1 MGNPYASVHVA
12 GHTGLVGSAITA
24 ELQQAGYR
32 NLVLRTIDELD
43 LTDPSAVEA
52 LYAETKP
59 EAVIV
64 AAAKVGGILANAT
77 YPADFIRINLQI
89 EINLI
94 DAAFHHGVKRLIFLG
109 SSCIYPKLAPQ
120 PLKEEYFL
128 TGPLEE
134 TNDAYAIAKIA
145 GVMMGRSYHRQ
156 YGFDAISLMPTNLYG
171 PRDNFNLAT
180 SHVLPALIRKC
191 HEAKRDGKKE
201 VVVWGTGSPLRE
213 LLYVEDLAEA
223 VRYVLE
229 QPRDVIDATAL
240 DGLMNV
246 GVGED
251 LSIRELASLT
261 AEAVGFEGDL
271 TFDVSKP
278 DGTPRKLMDVT
289 RIHNLGW
296 RAKTS
301 LRDGIA
307 KTYSWYLENEA
318 EILAREAQNG

>member
-1 MGNPYASVHVA
+1 MSKPYNIIHVA

-24 ELQQAGYR
+24 ELQQAGYS
-32 NLVLRTIDELD
+32 NLILRTMEELD
-43 LTDPSAVEA
+43 LTDPAAVDA
-52 LYAETKP
+52 LYEETKP

-89 EINLI
+89 EINLF
-94 DAAFHHGVKRLIFLG
+94 DAAFRHGVKRLIFLG
-109 SSCIYPKLAPQ
+109 SSCIYPKMAPQ

-134 TNDAYAIAKIA
+134 TNDAYAVAKIA

-156 YGFDAISLMPTNLYG
+156 HGFDAISLMPTNLFG
-171 PRDNFNLAT
+171 PRDNFNLKT

-191 HEAKRDGKKE
+191 HEAKIAGANE
-201 VVVWGTGSPLRE
+201 LVVWGTGKPLRE
-213 LLYVEDLAEA
+213 FLFVEDLAEA
-223 VRYVLE
+223 VRFVLE
-229 QPRDVIDATAL
+229 QPRELIDKHAL

-251 LSIRELASLT
+251 LSIRELAET
-261 AEAVGFEGDL
+261 IAGVVGFTGEL
-271 TFDVSKP
+271 KFDTDKP
-278 DGTPRKLMDVT
+278 DGTPRKLMDVG
-289 RIHNLGW
+289 RLNGLGW
-296 RAKTS
+296 KAKTS

-307 KTYSWYLENEA
+307 KAYSWYLEHEQ
-318 EILAREAQNG
+318 EILARESADA

>member
-1 MGNPYASVHVA
+1 MRDVYNSIHVA

-24 ELQQAGYR
+24 ELRKAGYQ

-43 LTDPSAVEA
+43 LTDPVAVDG

-59 EAVIV
+59 DAVIV

-89 EINLI
+89 EINLF
-94 DAAFHHGVKRLIFLG
+94 DAAFRHGVKRLIFLG

-145 GVMMGRSYHRQ
+145 GVMMGRSYNRQ
-156 YGFDAISLMPTNLYG
+156 HGFDAVSLMPTNLYG
-171 PRDNFNLAT
+171 PCDNFNLAT

-191 HEAKRDGKKE
+191 HEAKRDGNKE
-201 VVVWGTGSPLRE
+201 LVIWGTGSPLRE
-213 LLYVEDLAEA
+213 FLYVEDLAEA

-229 QPRDVIDATAL
+229 QPREKIDQVAL

-251 LSIRELASLT
+251 LSIRELASLI
-261 AEAVGFEGDL
+261 AEVVGFKGEL
-271 TFDVSKP
+271 TRDTSKP
-278 DGTPRKLMDVT
+278 DGTPRKLMDVS
-289 RIHNLGW
+289 RINRLGW
-296 RAKTS
+296 KAKTS
-301 LRDGIA
+301 LREGIA
-307 KTYSWYLENEA
+307 KTYAWYLENEV